1 LQEVE
6 ELLQMVVLHTE
17 LLELAELVEVEDD
30 LTLQLEDSMGTL
42 ELTLQ
47 VRAAVLVEQVETD

>member
-1 LQEVE
+1 
-6 ELLQMVVLHTE
+6 MVVLHTE